1 MPQGRKATYG
11 RIVVDYR
18 PQKADPN
25 RTRLTV
31 GGDRV
36 EYPHDVSTPTAD
48 MVTAKLLFNSVIST
62 EGAKFLTV
70 DIKNFS
76 GGYSCQ
82 QALNQTYRKTR
93 ILSMYTHTRAMAP
106 PMASNNVRPG
116 SGRFR
121 NKDQRKGTRRPPYQ
135 GT

>member
-1 MPQGRKATYG
+1 MQGKCGYTRTNTIYFIPRNKVPQGRKATYG

-31 GGDRV
+31 GGNRV

-70 DIKNFS
+70 DIKNF
-76 GGYSCQ
+76 Y
-82 QALNQTYRKTR
+82 LNT
-93 ILSMYTHTRAMAP
+93 
-106 PMASNNVRPG
+106 PME
-116 SGRFR
+116 RFEYMR
-121 NKDQRKGTRRPPYQ
+121 L
-135 GT
+135 